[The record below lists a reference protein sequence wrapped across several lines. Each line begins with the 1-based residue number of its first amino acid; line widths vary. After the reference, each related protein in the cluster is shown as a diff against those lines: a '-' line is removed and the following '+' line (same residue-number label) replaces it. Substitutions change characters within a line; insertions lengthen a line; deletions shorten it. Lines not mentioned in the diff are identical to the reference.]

1 MYAQYELPLLICGEP
16 GTEKTRLAECIHNES
31 LRRDKQFIQ
40 ADVSTLPIANQ
51 TELLFGRATSNR
63 LVYNAHKGNAVP
75 AACGFAHARKP
86 ASAAER
92 YPL

>member
-51 TELLFGRATSNR
+51 TELLLGARRATGLYTMR
-63 LVYNAHKGNAVP
+63 TRERCT
-75 AACGFAHARKP
+75 CGMWICSRPK
-86 ASAAER
+86 ASISC
-92 YPL
+92 